1 MDASLEMED
10 HRPNYDGSNADHQMN
25 EVSFDDHDNKADV
38 DTNEIQLQGE
48 QENPMEVKLRTERE
62 QMSKDIAA
70 KFQSALNDIK
80 ITTKRLMAEMDH
92 MMMINEGVT
101 IDYTKVLDSQQT
113 ESRRLEEAEPDV
125 MNLTTKMQQA
135 IQTGNL
141 SHFMG
146 N

>member
-1 MDASLEMED
+1 MEASLD
-10 HRPNYDGSNADHQMN
+10 IKDRCSNFDGSSSDHQMN
-25 EVSFDDHDNKADV
+25 EVSFADHDNKNDV
-38 DTNEIQLQGE
+38 MTNKIQLQSE
-48 QENPMEVKLRTERE
+48 QESPMEVKLRTERE

-80 ITTKRLMAEMDH
+80 ITTKKLMAEMDH

-125 MNLTTKMQQA
+125 MNLTSKMQQA
-135 IQTGNL
+135 IQTRNI

-146 N
+146 T